1 MTDDTPARKELS
13 NGLVI
18 DAENPELHEGPN
30 YCKKC
35 RVFYYFGH
43 ICRHKV
49 DFPIRPHTAMKRG
62 MKGYFDGEEKSDKE
76 KVKQYFEKN
85 K

>member
-1 MTDDTPARKELS
+1 MTDDTTPPRKKLA

-18 DAENPELHEGPN
+18 DAENPKMHDGPS

-35 RVFYYFGH
+35 RVFYYLGH

-49 DFPIRPHTAMKRG
+49 DFPINPHPAMKRG
-62 MKGYFDGEEKSDKE
+62 MKGMFDGKEEDE
-76 KVKQYFEKN
+76 KVKQHFK
-85 K
+85 KK